1 MAFAFN
7 PITGKLDLV
16 GSGGGGGA
24 TLGANTFTAT
34 QTVTAAANTSAL
46 TASYSV
52 TGASTTPLLDLSG
65 TWNTTGVARGILL
78 NVTDTAS
85 NALSLLADFQ
95 VGSSSQFRFTKGGDL
110 EFRAPVN
117 NTSLRPSVGFGMMS
131 IRVNSGADNVGVGG
145 SQVILSSAG
154 SFRWSSTS
162 SITGTGDLFLARDAA
177 NTLALRNG
185 TAAQTFR
192 LYNTFTDASNFE
204 RGFMRWNAN
213 VLEIGTEAGGTG
225 MARQLNVS
233 LAGQANPLLFQAAG
247 TGVRVIARDFS
258 TGTMIVGPNN
268 LISGL
273 SGINYTSGTADPTT
287 STISSGNW
295 QVHRNTTSGV
305 VKLWANNAGTLVS
318 VALA

>member
-16 GSGGGGGA
+16 GSGGGGGGA

-34 QTVTAAANTSAL
+34 QTITAAANTSAL

-52 TGASTTPLLDLSG
+52 TGTNTTPLLDLSG

-85 NALSLLADFQ
+85 PTTSRLLDLQ
-95 VGSSSQFRFTKGGDL
+95 RNSSSVFS
-110 EFRAPVN
+110 VN
-117 NTSLRPSVGFGMMS
+117 RLGQITAAAFSTASTIGIFQSEPST
-131 IRVNSGADNVGVGG
+131 IRVSASATFAWQSGSNWNGTSD
-145 SQVILSSAG
+145 VI
-154 SFRWSSTS
+154 
-162 SITGTGDLFLARDAA
+162 LARDAA
-177 NTLALRNG
+177 NTLAQRNG
-185 TAAQTFR
+185 TNAQTFR

-318 VALA
+318 VALS